1 MQQVHGAAGVGSSL
15 GGNSLPQGGN
25 DERFV
30 INLSASTTPV
40 ALVPPAEP
48 ALRRFSFFVTR
59 KLESGRERFR
69 LHMGYF
75 DSQEEAERMLDIVR
89 EVYPAAWAGA
99 APGQRLRTRSP
110 AALPAPVATPAPVAV
125 AASVPVP
132 VPVPAPVPVP
142 VQAVAP
148 APIVIP
154 FPVTRS
160 APEVA
165 QAAVPPGPDVV
176 APAPEAEPEAAPRIS
191 NADEAAQA
199 LGQIRATLDA
209 LATPP
214 LSAPETLALLES
226 PPRVLPTADTVV
238 QPVPLRA
245 QPAQPASKAR
255 SSAAPAAAATPATA
269 ATPEVPVYAVQ
280 LLWSV
285 QPIDMGKVPRLAIFS
300 AYRLYGAEGNRD
312 GRRWYGLRLGFFN
325 DPASAR
331 QVAQYVRSEFN
342 AVSVVPVTQRER
354 ERASGTAPRPLPSS
368 KGDQERSHG
377 LQFIDEVPTDTAT
390 SGSNRVLAHETA
402 DQAELAWAEAAR
414 RAVKLDA
421 KPRAPTGKRPKVR
434 VGNKPAAKHKN
445 SGPRRPPETLE
456 QTLEALGASTL
467 SMHEDRGERLVLD
480 SRDGPPKPM
489 PGNSRFGK
497 LLDNLARRFGAP

>member
-1 MQQVHGAAGVGSSL
+1 MQQVHGAAGVGSSQ
-15 GGNSLPQGGN
+15 GGNSLPQGGT

-40 ALVPPAEP
+40 ALVPPAQPE
-48 ALRRFSFFVTR
+48 LRRFSFFVTR

-75 DSQEEAERMLDIVR
+75 DSQEEAERMLEIVR

-99 APGQRLRTRSP
+99 APGQRLRTRAPGAAAPAPVHVAAP
-110 AALPAPVATPAPVAV
+110 AALPIPPVEALARIPEV
-125 AASVPVP
+125 AAA
-132 VPVPAPVPVP
+132 PA
-142 VQAVAP
+142 AVEAAP
-148 APIVIP
+148 APTVIP
-154 FPVTRS
+154 FPGTRTS
-160 APEVA
+160 AEVA
-165 QAAVPPGPDVV
+165 QAAVPPGPDVIAAV
-176 APAPEAEPEAAPRIS
+176 PVAEPVAAPRI
-191 NADEAAQA
+191 NDADEAAQT

-209 LATPP
+209 LAAPP
-214 LSAPETLALLES
+214 LSAPEALALLES
-226 PPRVLPTADTVV
+226 PPRMLPAADTAV
-238 QPVPLRA
+238 QPALARVPQSKP
-245 QPAQPASKAR
+245 QPKAP
-255 SSAAPAAAATPATA
+255 APAAPVA
-269 ATPEVPVYAVQ
+269 PEVPVYAVQ

-342 AVSVVPVTQRER
+342 SVSVVPVTQRER

-390 SGSNRVLAHETA
+390 SGSNPALAHETA
-402 DQAELAWAEAAR
+402 DQAEMAWAEAAR

-421 KPRAPTGKRPKVR
+421 KPHAPTGKRVKVR
-434 VGNKPAAKHKN
+434 VGNKPAAKHK
-445 SGPRRPPETLE
+445 GTGQRRPPETLE

-480 SRDGPPKPM
+480 SRGGPAKPA

-497 LLDNLARRFGAP
+497 LLDNLARRFGTP